1 MRIFFPIMI
10 VLLLQT
16 FALAIDSLQEDSP
29 PEILFSQ
36 DTIPQDTM
44 PHDTTFQDTIPQDS
58 VPLPNDSTPSDTSQS
73 PAPSDTIQKDE
84 ASQQSSVDNT
94 PVPPQVREV
103 LNERS
108 MEIGLMFGEPTG
120 VSYKYFITDVN
131 AIDAGAAVSFIP
143 EAVFQL
149 SADFLRH
156 YYHFANA
163 GQGRLPLVYGAGLA
177 VQFRE
182 DTRLGIRIPVG
193 LTYIMQSL
201 PLALFI
207 DVAPRFDIVP
217 DTEVSISAA
226 VGARYR
232 FFPR

>member
-1 MRIFFPIMI
+1 MGIFFPIVI

-16 FALAIDSLQEDSP
+16 FVFAQDSKLKDSLPNS
-29 PEILFSQ
+29 LFIQ
-36 DTIPQDTM
+36 DTIP
-44 PHDTTFQDTIPQDS
+44 HDTSFQDTIPQDS
-58 VPLPNDSTPSDTSQS
+58 KPSPNDTFPSDTSQS
-73 PAPSDTIQKDE
+73 PAPSDTIQQDT
-84 ASQQSSVDNT
+84 SGLQSSADTV
-94 PVPPQVREV
+94 PVPPRIREV

-120 VSYKYFITDVN
+120 ASYKYYITDVN

-143 EAVFQL
+143 NAVFQL

-156 YYHFANA
+156 YYHFANV
-163 GQGRLPLVYGAGLA
+163 GEGRLPLVYGAGLA

-182 DTRLGIRIPVG
+182 DTRFGIRIPVG
-193 LTYIMQSL
+193 LTYIMQNL

-207 DVAPRFDIVP
+207 DLAPRFDIVP
-217 DTEVSISAA
+217 DTEVSINAA
-226 VGARYR
+226 VGVRYR